1 MKITN
6 IHEEATCDVHGTT
19 LGPGQ
24 SIEGEKCKGLL
35 TTFPGVSA
43 MFGCGVLDGDDE
55 AKALV
60 GKAEAKQSDG
70 EPAQNANPR
79 PQGNGNPRR

>member
-6 IHEEATCDVHGTT
+6 VHEAATCDVHGTA

-35 TTFPGVSA
+35 VAFPGISA

-60 GKAEAKQSDG
+60 SKADTKQSDA
-70 EPAQNANPR
+70 EPGDRQR